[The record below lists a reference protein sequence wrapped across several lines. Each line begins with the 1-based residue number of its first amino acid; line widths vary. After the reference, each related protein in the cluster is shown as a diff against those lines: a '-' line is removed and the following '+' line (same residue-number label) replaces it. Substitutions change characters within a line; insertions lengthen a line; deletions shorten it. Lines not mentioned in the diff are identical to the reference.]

1 MSDKAKRTAG
11 TILLGGILILAGAL
25 VLLDNLDVLSLRF
38 NIGDWWPLILIVL
51 GVVHIVDSR
60 RLFDFSGLF
69 LILLGGVFLAAELGA
84 IRWDDVWLY
93 WPAVLILLGLS
104 LLFRH
109 APLLS
114 AAPPAA
120 ASPGA
125 ACGDSCLRVHNILA
139 GGDRRVTSREFK
151 GGDVSNVLGGVEI
164 DLLEARLAPGDWLLT
179 VSTVLG
185 GVDIRLPRDWRIE
198 VQPTTMLGGVDDHTR
213 QNPDASGGKLVI
225 RASALLGGVEI
236 KN

>member
-1 MSDKAKRTAG
+1 MSDKPKLSAG
-11 TILLGGILILAGAL
+11 TVLLGGILILAGLL
-25 VLLDNLDVLSLRF
+25 VLLDNMNILSLRF
-38 NIGDWWPLILIVL
+38 NIGDWWPLILIAL
-51 GVVHIVDSR
+51 GVLHIVDSR

-69 LILLGGVFLAAELGA
+69 LILLGGVFLAAELDA
-84 IRWDDVWLY
+84 IRWDDVWLW
-93 WPAVLILLGLS
+93 WPAVLILLGVS

-109 APLLS
+109 VPLLS
-114 AAPPAA
+114 APRPAP

-125 ACGDSCLRVHNILA
+125 ACGDPCLRVHNILA
-139 GGDRRVTSREFK
+139 GGDRRVTSQEFK

-213 QNPDASGGKLVI
+213 QNPDATGGKLII

>member
-1 MSDKAKRTAG
+1 MSDKTKLSAG
-11 TILLGGILILAGAL
+11 TVLLGGILILAGAL
-25 VLLDNLDVLSLRF
+25 VLLDNMDVLSLRF
-38 NIGDWWPLILIVL
+38 DIGDWWPLILIVL
-51 GVVHIVDSR
+51 GLVHIVDSR

-69 LILLGGVFLAAELGA
+69 LILLGGVFLAAELDA

-93 WPAVLILLGLS
+93 WPAVLILLGVS

-109 APLLS
+109 VPLLS
-114 AAPPAA
+114 AARPAP

-125 ACGDSCLRVHNILA
+125 ACGDPCLRVHNILA
-139 GGDRRVTSREFK
+139 GGDRRVTSQEFK

-179 VSTVLG
+179 VSSVLG
-185 GVDIRLPRDWRIE
+185 GVDIRVPRDWRIE

-213 QNPDASGGKLVI
+213 QNPDAAGGKLVI

>member
-1 MSDKAKRTAG
+1 MGAQKKLPAG

-38 NIGDWWPLILIVL
+38 RIGDWWPLILIVL

-69 LILLGGVFLAAELGA
+69 LILLGGVFLAAELDA
-84 IRWDDVWLY
+84 IRWEDVWLW

-114 AAPPAA
+114 AARPAPL
-120 ASPGA
+120 PGA
-125 ACGDSCLRVHNILA
+125 ACGDPCLRVHNILA

-164 DLLEARLAPGDWLLT
+164 DLLEARLAPGEWLLT

-213 QNPDASGGKLVI
+213 QNPDAAGGKLVI
-225 RASALLGGVEI
+225 RASALLGGIEI